1 MEFMGSRPI
10 FNPPHVRDIMKEA
23 NTTFNPNCSNP
34 KNPIYVSE
42 YKNESIDLGVPFIDP
57 QGFISRT
64 NISAYNWDP
73 LHGHQMLITFFMI
86 PIIKK
91 L

>member
-1 MEFMGSRPI
+1 
-10 FNPPHVRDIMKEA
+10 MKEA
-23 NTTFNPNCSNP
+23 NTTFNPNGSNP

-42 YKNESIDLGVPFIDP
+42 YKNESIDLGVPSVDP

-64 NISAYNWDP
+64 NISAYNCNP
-73 LHGHQMLITFFMI
+73 LHGHQMLIRFFMI